1 MTGKEPGGVNLESV
15 MNRLMEYQPGENTD
29 KTDTMIMLSLV
40 NLLGIISVMNKQSLP
55 EPSSRPARE
64 DPMLPILMS
73 MLAQNQQQP
82 SREGPGG
89 GMNPALLMSLLGS
102 KGQKPEN
109 ALLLGLLSSMMQPPP
124 SPPQQKGWERE
135 RRESSSRPVS
145 REKSSEE
152 SAGDS
157 DKQDRRL
164 SWDRRLG

>member
-1 MTGKEPGGVNLESV
+1 MTGEEPGGVNLESV
-15 MNRLMEYQPGENTD
+15 MYRLMEYQPGENTD
-29 KTDTMIMLSLV
+29 KTDTMVLLSLV

-73 MLAQNQQQP
+73 MLAQSQQP

-109 ALLLGLLSSMMQPPP
+109 ALLMGLLSSLMQPPP
-124 SPPQQKGWERE
+124 PQPKGWERE
-135 RRESSSRPVS
+135 RRESPSRSGP
-145 REKSSEE
+145 REKSPEE
-152 SAGDS
+152 GSGDS
-157 DKQDRRL
+157 DKQGRHL

>member
-1 MTGKEPGGVNLESV
+1 MTDEEPGGVNLESV
-15 MNRLMEYQPGENTD
+15 MYRLMEYQPGENTD

-64 DPMLPILMS
+64 DPMMPILMS
-73 MLAQNQQQP
+73 MLAQSQQP

-109 ALLLGLLSSMMQPPP
+109 ALLMGLLSSLMQPPP
-124 SPPQQKGWERE
+124 PPPRPKGWERE
-135 RRESSSRPVS
+135 RRESSSRPGP
-145 REKSSEE
+145 RE
-152 SAGDS
+152 SALEEGAGDI
-157 DKQDRRL
+157 DKHGRHL